1 MFHKIARTVKLI
13 KLFLLTLQGQFL
25 QRITFKRLGY
35 TGQLSYKGCT
45 VEIKEAEKCSQQQLD
60 EEVELILKNCKADPH
75 AVVKFFEEHST
86 PVYQI
91 KDVVKKLKPLRER
104 KGLITE
110 RTGYISL
117 RLNLLT
123 QKKFTFNSP
132 MMVLL
137 EEGEPD
143 IYFLM
148 HALHKWCAVKN
159 GLEGLD
165 EKSQKTML
173 KFNVKNKKALS
184 KLSLTDIKRARAAI
198 KRDVQAIDFVLE
210 YSKKHA
216 SSKQAL
222 EKLKNEGSINI

>member
-1 MFHKIARTVKLI
+1 MFYKIAKAVKFVQ
-13 KLFLLTLQGQFL
+13 LFLLTLQGQIL
-25 QRITFKRLGY
+25 QKITFKRLGY
-35 TGQLSYKGCT
+35 TGQLTYKGCT

-60 EEVELILKNCKADPH
+60 EEVELILKNCKGDAK
-75 AVVKFFEEHST
+75 ALVKFFEGHNT
-86 PVYQI
+86 PVYQV
-91 KDVVKKLKPLRER
+91 KDVVKKLKPLHER

-110 RTGYISL
+110 RTGYVSL
-117 RLNLLT
+117 RLNLMT
-123 QKKFTFNSP
+123 QKKFKFNSP
-132 MMVLL
+132 MMILL

-173 KFNVKNKKALS
+173 KFNVKSKKLLS

-210 YSKKHA
+210 YSKKH
-216 SSKQAL
+216 SGSKQAL
-222 EKLKNEGSINI
+222 DKLKNEGSINI

>member
-1 MFHKIARTVKLI
+1 MFHKIARVVKLI
-13 KLFLLTLQGQFL
+13 QLFILTIQGQIL
-25 QRITFKRLGY
+25 QKITFKRLGY
-35 TGQLSYKGCT
+35 TGQLTYKGCT

-60 EEVELILKNCKADPH
+60 EEVELILKNCKCNPQALI
-75 AVVKFFEEHST
+75 KFFEGHNT
-86 PVYQI
+86 PVYQV

-110 RTGYISL
+110 RTGYVSL
-117 RLNLLT
+117 RLNMMT
-123 QKKFTFNSP
+123 SKKIKFNSP
-132 MMVLL
+132 MMIVL
-137 EEGEPD
+137 EEGEPY

-173 KFNVKNKKALS
+173 RFNVKNKKSLA
-184 KLSLTDIKRARAAI
+184 KLSLNDIKMARAAI

-216 SSKQAL
+216 GAKQAL
-222 EKLKNEGSINI
+222 DKLKNEGGISI